1 MPLCLL
7 FLVNIMGNVNSKK
20 PYDEG
25 QSIYCFGNDEAVNE
39 FHSLME
45 SGLGL
50 YGYEAIP
57 ADYVQVMYK
66 GPNFYSLPG
75 PFPLSMK
82 SVFAVAKTLTY
93 HDRSVV
99 LGATFLDNIF
109 NKFQVHVCSGYTT
122 KAFSLDIDDVCHRHS
137 IEPPGE
143 NGIFDNLDIISSEL
157 YDLLLFSVENLKKDA
172 SQR

>member
-1 MPLCLL
+1 MAK
-7 FLVNIMGNVNSKK
+7 VKSKN

-25 QSIYCFGNDEAVNE
+25 QAIYCFGNDAAVSE

-57 ADYVQVMYK
+57 ADYVQLMHQ
-66 GPNFYSLPG
+66 GSNFYSLPG
-75 PFPLSMK
+75 PFPLNMK

-93 HDRSVV
+93 HDPLVV
-99 LGATFLDNIF
+99 LGVTLLDNIF
-109 NKFQVHVCSGYTT
+109 CKFQVHVCSGYTT
-122 KAFSLDIDDVCHRHS
+122 QAFSLDIDDVCRCHS
-137 IEPPGE
+137 IEPPDE
-143 NGIFDNLDIISSEL
+143 AGIFENLDIISSEL
-157 YDLLLFSVENLKKDA
+157 YDLLLFSVDKLKKDA

>member
-1 MPLCLL
+1 MAQAK
-7 FLVNIMGNVNSKK
+7 SKN
-20 PYDEG
+20 PYDKG
-25 QSIYCFGNDEAVNE
+25 QAIYCFGSAKAVAE

-57 ADYVQVMYK
+57 ADYVQLMHK
-66 GPNFYSLPG
+66 GSNFYSLPG
-75 PFPLSMK
+75 PFPLNMK

-93 HDRSVV
+93 HDLSVV
-99 LGATFLDNIF
+99 LGATLLDNIF
-109 NKFQVHVCSGYTT
+109 CKFQVHVCSGYTT

-143 NGIFDNLDIISSEL
+143 NAIFDNLDVISSEL
-157 YDLLLFSVENLKKDA
+157 YDLLLFSVDNLKKDA